1 MVLKRIR
8 QSTICGSICSRL
20 SGSLLT
26 NVQRSFLWTLATF
39 SLFVADYFQRN
50 ICCLLNHWP
59 MNHSSNKRHVTP
71 QKKKTKNR
79 RPELPWPSDNFC
91 PCIGMTA
98 HPAWAYYWCLLGAG
112 RSKAGELYR
121 TVVMQVTT
129 WRHYCSMFKCKTMF
143 VAFSVRKKTTACF
156 KRCCW
161 LDFVEILFFTHNLP
175 DYWYIINNTYC
186 EFLNSS

>member
-20 SGSLLT
+20 SGRLLT

-59 MNHSSNKRHVTP
+59 MNHSSNKRHITP
-71 QKKKTKNR
+71 QKKTKKQETWTSLAFWQFLSMHR
-79 RPELPWPSDNFC
+79 HDSTPSMGILLN
-91 PCIGMTA
+91 
-98 HPAWAYYWCLLGAG
+98 WCLLGAG

-129 WRHYCSMFKCKTMF
+129 WRHYCCMFKCKTMF

-161 LDFVEILFFTHNLP
+161 LDFVEILFFTRNLP
-175 DYWYIINNTYC
+175 DYDTA
-186 EFLNSS
+186 